1 MTNEEYQAFTKTTA
15 IYPTEEDSGFDYII
29 LGMVAEAGEVAGKW
43 AKLKRGDYDTKPTEL
58 QDDMNKEVSDLLW
71 FISQYCNE
79 TETTIGALMELNKKK
94 LLDRQV
100 RGVLKGNGD
109 SR

>member
-15 IYPTEEDSGFDYII
+15 IYPDGVDGFDYLI

-43 AKLKRGDYDTKPTEL
+43 AKWKRGDYVGNEEYL
-58 QDDMNKEVSDLLW
+58 EEDMHKEVGDLLW

-79 TETTIGALMELNKKK
+79 TETTIGALMELNMNK
-94 LLDRQV
+94 LKDRQA
-100 RGVLKGNGD
+100 RGVLQGNGD
-109 SR
+109 TR

>member
-15 IYPTEEDSGFDYII
+15 MYDTTDETGFDYII
-29 LGMVAEAGEVAGKW
+29 LGMAAEAGEVAGKY
-43 AKLKRGDYDTKPTEL
+43 AKYKRGDYAVGSRL
-58 QDDMNKEVSDLLW
+58 QEDMNKEVGDLLW

-79 TETTIGALMELNKKK
+79 TETTIGALMELNMKK
-94 LLDRQV
+94 LKDRQV
-100 RGVLKGNGD
+100 RGVLQGNGD